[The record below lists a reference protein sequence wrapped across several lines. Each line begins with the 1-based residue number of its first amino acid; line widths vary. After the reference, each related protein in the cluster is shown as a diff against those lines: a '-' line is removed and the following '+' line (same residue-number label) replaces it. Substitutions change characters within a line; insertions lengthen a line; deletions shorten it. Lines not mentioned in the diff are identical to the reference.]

1 MACVF
6 LKPKIIGVY
15 LIQFYKCKESKEDI
29 NNLQKAQFMLQEERA
44 FYAGLRNAGEVEGNE
59 GTPFL
64 SQEVQTF
71 LFEIFC
77 FQMGDVQAPIIH

>member
-1 MACVF
+1 MV
-6 LKPKIIGVY
+6 
-15 LIQFYKCKESKEDI
+15 
-29 NNLQKAQFMLQEERA
+29 QEERA

-71 LFEIFC
+71 LFETFC
-77 FQMGDVQAPIIH
+77 FQMGDV